1 MGFRQMGEQ
10 NHERAQTRAAN
21 GPETRAANGLETR
34 AAGKPVKSLPATIQF
49 EQAAERAN
57 PYPRRSRL
65 ARHRRNMLTKMR

>member
-21 GPETRAANGLETR
+21 GLEMR

>member
-10 NHERAQTRAAN
+10 DHERAQ
-21 GPETRAANGLETR
+21 TRAANGLETR